1 MAITIN
7 EKLAEALARA
17 GNAALGNIVNSNSIS
32 PKERSLLTRHG
43 YLKKIIRSW
52 YLLDADLL
60 AENAGESALWF
71 ESIWAFIGQYL
82 GEKFGTDYY
91 LSPEASLDLLTGN
104 NALPN
109 QIIAFTKNSASTN
122 TKVSL
127 PNNMSLLILGTSKEP
142 YQTIYY
148 KNSVYTH
155 SLESALVECAPRIYT
170 SNPVSVQLAIKSS
183 DINKLSEA
191 ILTTKNT
198 NSGNRIIGALEA
210 LEMKPESRNLET
222 IMKGAGLDISTRL
235 NPFEEVLIPLGGRKG
250 ESPSSTRVRT
260 FWNKMRPAVIE
271 VFDDLPPTFEFKK
284 RSIRDTLSMIE
295 ELYVSDA
302 YNSLSIEGYQVTP
315 ELIKKVAEGDWSPE
329 TQSKDKEQKD
339 ALAAKGYFDAFNKV
353 KDLINEAYQTEG
365 ELDLEYLIS
374 VGLTEWYTALFQP
387 CISVGIIQVIDLAGY
402 RKGPIYIRGSKH
414 VPPPSEQ
421 LMDCMDALKEL
432 INEEEHFI
440 VKAILGHLSLGYIHP
455 FPDGNGRSA
464 RFLMNFLLILGG
476 YPWAIVQLRE
486 RTQYLSS
493 LESASVDGNITPF
506 SEFIKSSIK
515 VTSTLIV

>member
-1 MAITIN
+1 MAMTTH
-7 EKLAEALARA
+7 EKLAEALANA
-17 GNAALGNIVNSNSIS
+17 GSVAIGNILNSNSIS
-32 PKERSLLTRHG
+32 PKERSLLTKHG

-60 AENAGESALWF
+60 AESAGESALWF
-71 ESIWAFIGQYL
+71 ESIWSFIGQYL
-82 GEKFGTDYY
+82 EDKFGSDYH

-104 NALPN
+104 NALPT
-109 QIIAFTKNSASTN
+109 QIIAFTKDSTPIN
-122 TKVSL
+122 VSL
-127 PNNMSLLILGTSKEP
+127 PNGMSLLILGTPKEP
-142 YQTIYY
+142 YQKIFY

-155 SLESALVECAPRIYT
+155 SLESALVECTPKIYT
-170 SNPVSVQLAIKSS
+170 SNPVSVQLAIKSADS
-183 DINKLSEA
+183 NKLSEA
-191 ILTTKNT
+191 VLSTKNT
-198 NSGNRIIGALEA
+198 NSGNRIINALDA
-210 LEMKPESRNLET
+210 LEMKQESRNLET
-222 IMKGAGLDISTRL
+222 IMRGSGLDISKKV

-250 ESPSSTRVRT
+250 EAPSSLRVRT
-260 FWNKMRPAVIE
+260 LWNKMRTPVIE
-271 VFDDLPPTFEFKK
+271 VFKDYPSTFEFKK
-284 RSIRDTLSMIE
+284 RSIKETLNMIE
-295 ELYVSDA
+295 ELYVNDA

-329 TQSKDKEQKD
+329 TQAKDREQKD

-353 KDLINEAYQTEG
+353 KDLIHEAYQTEG
-365 ELDLEYLIS
+365 ELDLDYLVS

-387 CISVGIIQVIDLAGY
+387 CVSSGIIQAIDLAGY
-402 RKGPIYIRGSKH
+402 RKGPIYIRTSMH

-432 INEEEHFI
+432 IAEEDSFI

-476 YPWAIVQLRE
+476 YPWAIVQLKE
-486 RTQYLSS
+486 RIKYLST
-493 LESASVDGNITPF
+493 LEAASVSGDIKPF

-515 VTSTLIV
+515 NTTNL

>member
-1 MAITIN
+1 MAMTTH
-7 EKLAEALARA
+7 EKLAEALANA
-17 GNAALGNIVNSNSIS
+17 GKVAIGNILNSNSIS

-60 AENAGESALWF
+60 ADNAGESALWF
-71 ESIWAFIGQYL
+71 ESIWSFIGQYL
-82 GEKFGTDYY
+82 TEKFGTDYY

-104 NALPN
+104 NAFPN
-109 QIIAFTKNSASTN
+109 QIIAFAKNSVATN
-122 TKVSL
+122 TNVSL
-127 PNNMSLLILGTSKEP
+127 PNNMSLLILGTSKVP
-142 YQTIYY
+142 YQTIFY
-148 KNSVYTH
+148 KDSVYTH
-155 SLESALVECAPRIYT
+155 SLESALVECTPKIYT
-170 SNPVSVQLAIKSS
+170 SNPISVQLAIKSADS
-183 DINKLSEA
+183 NKLSEA
-191 ILTTKNT
+191 VLTTKNA
-198 NSGNRIIGALEA
+198 NSGNRIINAFEA
-210 LEMKPESRNLET
+210 LKMKLESRNLET
-222 IMKGAGLDISTRL
+222 IMKGAGLEISKKA
-235 NPFEEVLIPLGGRKG
+235 NPFKEVLIPLGGRKG
-250 ESPSSTRVRT
+250 ESPSSLRVRT
-260 FWNKMRPAVIE
+260 LWNKLRAPVIE
-271 VFDDLPPTFEFKK
+271 AFDDFPPTFEFKK
-284 RSIRDTLSMIE
+284 RNIKDTLSMIE

-353 KDLINEAYQTEG
+353 KDLINEAYQTDG
-365 ELDLEYLIS
+365 ELDLEYLVS

-387 CISVGIIQVIDLAGY
+387 CVSAGIIQATNLAGY
-402 RKGPIYIRGSKH
+402 RKGPIYIRTSMH

-432 INEEEHFI
+432 IAEEEHFI

-476 YPWAIVQLRE
+476 YPWAIVQLKE
-486 RTQYLSS
+486 RVKYLSS
-493 LESASVDGNITPF
+493 LESASVDGNIKPF

-515 VTSTLIV
+515 STSNL

>member
-1 MAITIN
+1 MAITTH
-7 EKLAEALARA
+7 EKLAEALANA
-17 GNAALGNIVNSNSIS
+17 GNAAIGNILNSSSIT
-32 PKERSLLTRHG
+32 PKERSLLTKNG

-71 ESIWAFIGQYL
+71 ESIWSFIGQYL
-82 GEKFGTDYY
+82 EEKFGTDYY

-109 QIIAFTKNSASTN
+109 QIIAFTKNSTPAN
-122 TKVSL
+122 VSL
-127 PNNMSLLILGTSKEP
+127 PNNMSLLILGTPKKP

-148 KNSVYTH
+148 KDSVFTH
-155 SLESALVECAPRIYT
+155 SLESALVECAPKIYT
-170 SNPVSVQLAIKSS
+170 SNPISVQLAIKSADS
-183 DINKLSEA
+183 SKLSEA
-191 ILTTKNT
+191 ILTTKNA
-198 NSGNRIIGALEA
+198 NSGNRIINALDA
-210 LEMKPESRNLET
+210 LEMKQESRNLET
-222 IMKGAGLDISTRL
+222 IMKGAGLVISKKI

-250 ESPSSTRVRT
+250 ESPSSLRVRT
-260 FWNKMRPAVIE
+260 LWNNLRAPIIE
-271 VFDDLPPTFEFKK
+271 IFDDFPPTFEFKK
-284 RSIRDTLSMIE
+284 RNIEDTLSMIE

-315 ELIKKVAEGDWSPE
+315 ELIKKVTEGDWSPE
-329 TQSKDKEQKD
+329 TQAKDKEQKD

-353 KDLINEAYQTEG
+353 KDLINEAHHTDG
-365 ELDLEYLIS
+365 ELDLEYLVS

-387 CISVGIIQVIDLAGY
+387 CVSVGIIQATDLAGY
-402 RKGPIYIRGSKH
+402 RKGPIYIRTSMH

-432 INEEEHFI
+432 IAEEEHFI

-476 YPWAIVQLRE
+476 YPWAIVQLKE
-486 RTQYLSS
+486 RVKYLSS
-493 LESASVDGNITPF
+493 LESASVGGNIKPF

-515 VTSTLIV
+515 NTLSL

>member
-1 MAITIN
+1 MAITTH

-17 GNAALGNIVNSNSIS
+17 GNAAVGNILNSNSIT

-52 YLLDADLL
+52 YLLDADLV
-60 AENAGESALWF
+60 AESAGESALWF
-71 ESIWAFIGQYL
+71 ESIWSFIGQYL
-82 GEKFGTDYY
+82 EKKFGTDYY

-104 NALPN
+104 NALPD
-109 QIIAFTKNSASTN
+109 QIIAFTKNSTP

-142 YQTIYY
+142 YKTIYY
-148 KNSVYTH
+148 KDSVYTH
-155 SLESALVECAPRIYT
+155 SLESALVECAPKTYT

-183 DINKLSEA
+183 DLNKLSEA
-191 ILTTKNT
+191 ILTTKNM

-210 LEMKPESRNLET
+210 LEMKQESRNLET
-222 IMKGAGLDISTRL
+222 IMKGVGLDISKRL
-235 NPFEEVLIPLGGRKG
+235 NPFEEILIPVGGRKG

-271 VFDDLPPTFEFKK
+271 VFDDLPPIFEFKK
-284 RSIRDTLSMIE
+284 RSIKDTLDMIE

-315 ELIKKVAEGDWSPE
+315 ELIEKVAEGDWSPE
-329 TQSKDKEQKD
+329 TQYKDKEQKD

-353 KDLINEAYQTEG
+353 KDLINEAYQAEG
-365 ELDLEYLIS
+365 ELDLEYLVS

-387 CISVGIIQVIDLAGY
+387 CISVGFIQAIDLAGY

-432 INEEEHFI
+432 ITEEEHFI

-476 YPWAIVQLRE
+476 YPWAIIQLKE

-493 LESASVDGNITPF
+493 LESASVDGNIIPF

-515 VTSTLIV
+515 NTSNL